1 MKLFGNRKLRSK
13 LDGPFKVISTLSHGA
28 ITLQNNE
35 GTLFKVNGHCLK
47 IFLEHEKP
55 PENLDEVDFIILPRI
70 YTSALL
76 LTIRNI
82 VAYFSGLVKH

>member
-1 MKLFGNRKLRSK
+1 M
-13 LDGPFKVISTLSHGA
+13 LS
-28 ITLQNNE
+28 
-35 GTLFKVNGHCLK
+35 KVNGHCLK
-47 IFLEHEKP
+47 IFLEPKKP
-55 PENLDEVDFIILPRI
+55 PEDLDEVDFIILPRI